1 MTISSLLTQP
11 QNFGL
16 SHFVLLQKNIHL
28 IEHVDGSLFSSFQK
42 LLLGIGEYHP
52 KNEQEEVSLGCVFP
66 MHPRISVDRAA
77 YLENFFVD
85 NTTWWPLAARIHAKK
100 SQSREMQSRM
110 ALSNQQI
117 PFVMP
122 NSLHETQIHAIAAG
136 HLILHVFHADWL
148 RKLSSLVLETLALDV
163 DNEGLWLYDILPSLD
178 EKVARRKVEGFLKKR
193 SRSRYGSKKMAV
205 AVLYGYQLGL
215 DVEQYEQKLDDRERL
230 LIMLGKECT
239 KKIME

>member
-1 MTISSLLTQP
+1 MTISSLLTQQ

-16 SHFVLLQKNIHL
+16 SHFVLLQKNMHL
-28 IEHVDGSLFSSFQK
+28 IEHVDISLFSSFQRV
-42 LLLGIGEYHP
+42 LLGIGDEHP

-66 MHPRISVDRAA
+66 MHPTISVGRAE
-77 YLENFFVD
+77 YLENFFIG
-85 NTTWWPLAARIHAKK
+85 NTTWWPLAARLHAKK
-100 SQSREMQSRM
+100 SQKREMQSRM

-122 NSLHETQIHAIAAG
+122 NSLHETQVHAIAAG

-148 RKLSSLVLETLALDV
+148 RKLSSLVLETLVLDV

-178 EKVARRKVEGFLKKR
+178 EKVARRKVEAFLKKR

-215 DVEQYEQKLDDRERL
+215 DVEHYEQKLDDRERL
-230 LIMLGKECT
+230 LVMLGKECT